1 MKNARVTLLIVIVI
15 FLLGSGV
22 AFAHHGTAN
31 FDTTKSVTVK
41 GQVTNFQ
48 FINPHVTIA
57 LDVKDDKGSVQNWQG
72 ALTSP
77 NHLMRSGSSERHA
90 QDRRR
95 DHHFR
100 LPRQNGSAGNL
111 DTEGRRGERRS
122 TRHERWELARTGS
135 STKGKAEL
143 LKNLPPRTGD
153 SS

>member
-77 NHLMRSGSSERHA
+77 NHLMRSGWSKDTLKIGDVITISGFPAKTGAPEIWIQKVVVA
-90 QDRRR
+90 S
-95 DHHFR
+95 
-100 LPRQNGSAGNL
+100 GEAL
-111 DTEGRRGERRS
+111 DTSGG
-122 TRHERWELARTGS
+122 
-135 STKGKAEL
+135 
-143 LKNLPPRTGD
+143 N
-153 SS
+153 